1 LIFDIFL
8 GFNNVISAIICNHFP
23 GIPNGIGAI
32 FHATKNKPMGKSIFL
47 FAKGIPGYASERDII
62 ESVTH
67 NIEVFGSIGQIK
79 GENIQVVHGVLVRI
93 ELGAGDK
100 LRMQFGVRPLSYRLM
115 VIGLDLHCVNMNSK
129 RYL

>member
-1 LIFDIFL
+1 LVFDIFL
-8 GFNNVISAIICNHFP
+8 GFNNLISAVVGDHFT
-23 GIPNGIGAI
+23 GIPNGIRSI
-32 FHATKNKPMGKSIFL
+32 FHPTENKPMGKSVFL

-62 ESVTH
+62 ESVAH
-67 NIEVFGSIGQIK
+67 NVEVFGSIGQIK
-79 GENIQVVHGVLVRI
+79 RENIQVVHGVLVRI

-100 LRMQFGVRPLSYRLM
+100 LGMQFGVRPLSYRLV